1 MQQALVVGVN
11 NYPFL
16 KKEKLGD
23 LNLKAPVKDA
33 EAIANI
39 LEKYGKFKVDR
50 LPKEND
56 EEGEERLSPEGLI
69 KIDDLQQA
77 IIHLF
82 KPHTTEET
90 PDVALLFF
98 AGHGY
103 VNTKGDVREGFLVTS
118 EAQFS
123 NNIYGLSLNWLKKL
137 LQDSPVQKQIVWLD
151 CCFSGELLNFDR
163 EANPGIEGKQIS
175 RCFITASRS

>member
-1 MQQALVVGVN
+1 MDRKFVREALVVGVN

-16 KKEKLGD
+16 KKEEWGD

-39 LEKYGKFKVDR
+39 LEKYGKFRVKR

-82 KPHTTEET
+82 KPHTKEET
-90 PDVALLFF
+90 PDVD
-98 AGHGY
+98 
-103 VNTKGDVREGFLVTS
+103 VTKEEDDTTWSIFQFLKNV
-118 EAQFS
+118 
-123 NNIYGLSLNWLKKL
+123 IKMPKL
-137 LQDSPVQKQIVWLD
+137 LG
-151 CCFSGELLNFDR
+151 SGSNFV
-163 EANPGIEGKQIS
+163 
-175 RCFITASRS
+175 